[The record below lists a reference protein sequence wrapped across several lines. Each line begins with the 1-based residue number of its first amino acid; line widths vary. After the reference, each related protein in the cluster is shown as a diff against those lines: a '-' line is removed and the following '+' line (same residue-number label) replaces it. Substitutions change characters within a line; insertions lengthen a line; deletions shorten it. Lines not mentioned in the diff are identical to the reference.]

1 MLQSG
6 QLRKE
11 ILVSKLVAL
20 MLMSAALVGVLAG
33 ACDDGDD
40 ASATPV
46 ATSTAPAVATG
57 TVHGAAS
64 PAASMTVEATPR
76 ANPSVEGAVTG
87 GSATASVT
95 VAGET
100 HAYSGGGCAIGA
112 DDEYVRVNIGT
123 VGGGEYFSVLAG
135 RSPAADADTRST
147 KGGGE
152 FSGDDVLV
160 TFAAEGRSFLL
171 RSADT
176 KLTLAPDLRSGTF
189 TSVEANAGTAVR
201 GEFSC
206 GP

>member
-1 MLQSG
+1 M
-6 QLRKE
+6 
-11 ILVSKLVAL
+11 SKV
-20 MLMSAALVGVLAG
+20 AALVLMSVLLAALAV

-40 ASATPV
+40 APDAAATAV
-46 ATSTAPAVATG
+46 STASAVATD
-57 TVHGAAS
+57 TIEAAAS
-64 PAASMTVEATPR
+64 PAASATSGATPG
-76 ANPSVEGAVTG
+76 ANPSVAGAVTG